1 MLNSPL
7 SPRDQG
13 ARVSVDL
20 CIILADVERVLT
32 ESSAVIQLVTCFK
45 CVTPKNFTKAEQI
58 FRLNVVVPQKE

>member
-13 ARVSVDL
+13 ATVSVDL

-32 ESSAVIQLVTCFK
+32 ESSAVILLVPCFK
-45 CVTPKNFTKAEQI
+45 CVTPNPG
-58 FRLNVVVPQKE
+58 LS